1 MKTMSH
7 LRSEESSLF
16 DRRDAEPASLTPM
29 LDAMHEYLDYRAMRG
44 STAQGLTAI
53 RRYGRDFID
62 WCVTQRINALRQI
75 SPDVLLRYQKFLHAY
90 RQKNGQPLLVN
101 SRLAK
106 LVPVRGWFCWLART
120 GVIHVNPTSS
130 MELPRPDGGL
140 PRTLLSLAD
149 VERVLAVPNLATP
162 IGLRDRVMMELLFST
177 GIRRMELAGLQ
188 LSDLDLPRR
197 VLLVRCGKARKD
209 RMVPMGERAARWVEC
224 YLAAGRARLLRDGPD
239 AGWLF
244 PGLGGRRIAL
254 PWLSQIVS
262 LHVRAA
268 KLGKRGSCHLMRH
281 AMATLM
287 LEGGADIRYIQAML
301 GHAQLVTTQIYTH
314 VAIGKL
320 QAVHAATHPG
330 AAVLD
335 QPVGAAGGAA
345 NAVSAAKQSSLPRLQ
360 SATADVRLSESTN
373 AETFSH
379 I

>member
-1 MKTMSH
+1 MKTMSD

-16 DRRDAEPASLTPM
+16 DRQDAEPASLASM
-29 LDAMHEYLDYRAMRG
+29 LDAMHEYLGYRAMRG

-53 RRYGRDFID
+53 RRYVRDFID
-62 WCVTQRINALRQI
+62 WCATQGINELRQI
-75 SPDVLLRYQKFLHAY
+75 SPDVLLRYQQFLHAY
-90 RQKNGQPLLVN
+90 RQKNGMPLLVN

-106 LVPVRGWFCWLART
+106 LVPVRGWFSWLART
-120 GVIHVNPTSS
+120 GVIQINPTSA

-140 PRTLLSLAD
+140 PRTLLSLTD

-162 IGLRDRVMMELLFST
+162 IGLRDRVMMEVLFST

-188 LSDLDLPRR
+188 FNDLDLPRR

-209 RMVPMGERAARWVEC
+209 RMVPMGERAARWVER
-224 YLAAGRARLLRDGPD
+224 YLASGRAQLLRDGPD

-244 PGLGGRRIAL
+244 PGMGGRRIAL

-314 VAIGKL
+314 VAIGTL

-330 AAVLD
+330 AVFVQPLGSAVG
-335 QPVGAAGGAA
+335 GALTGGAA
-345 NAVSAAKQSSLPRLQ
+345 R
-360 SATADVRLSESTN
+360 
-373 AETFSH
+373 
-379 I
+379 